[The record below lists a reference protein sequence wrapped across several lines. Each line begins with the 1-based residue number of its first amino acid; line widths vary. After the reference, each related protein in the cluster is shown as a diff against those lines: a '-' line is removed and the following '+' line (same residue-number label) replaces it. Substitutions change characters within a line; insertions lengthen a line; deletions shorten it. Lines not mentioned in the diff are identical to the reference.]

1 MTTVNGL
8 DVFHGDGSVDWE
20 SVVKVGMEFAYVKA
34 TEGITVTDSLFAQN
48 WKAMKAVGIM
58 RGAYHFFHPASS
70 AEDQA
75 DHFLKIMGNLQPGDL
90 PSALDLEESSAT
102 HDEWPGIQ
110 SADRIGLVLR
120 WLKRVENTTGMK
132 AVIYTRKGWVK
143 GNLPGAEALKDH
155 PLWVADFTSTDTP
168 LIPPQWSTWTFWQFS
183 ETGTVPGINDK
194 VDLDR
199 FNGAFKDLRMLVKD
213 AAGGA
218 VTT

>member
-20 SVVKVGMEFAYVKA
+20 AVAKAGMEFAYVKA

-48 WKAMKAVGIM
+48 WKAMKAAGIM
-58 RGAYHFFHPASS
+58 RGAYHFFHPVSS

-75 DHFLKIMGNLQPGDL
+75 DHFLKVMADFLPGDL
-90 PSALDLEESSAT
+90 PPALDLEETSAT

-120 WLKRVENTTGMK
+120 WLKRVEDTTGMK
-132 AVIYTRKGWVK
+132 SVIYTRKGWVK
-143 GNLPGAEALKDH
+143 DNLPGAEALNDH
-155 PLWVADFTSTDTP
+155 PLWVADFKSTETP
-168 LIPPQWSTWTFWQFS
+168 LIPSQWSAWTFWQFS
-183 ETGTVPGINDK
+183 ETGTVPGINSK

-199 FNGAFKDLRMLVKD
+199 FNGVSADLQMLVKD
-213 AAGGA
+213 ATGGA